1 MIELH
6 SFSSFEEISLASKF
20 ALIVIGILSTLVTV
34 LFVLRYGMK
43 SHYKMTNSDYAIAM
57 ILSFIACII
66 FPVIGNGGWNWFV
79 ITGVCAGMIFLKSI
93 KHLT

>member
-34 LFVLRYGMK
+34 LFILRYGIK

-57 ILSFIACII
+57 ILSFIACMI
-66 FPVIGNGGWNWFV
+66 FPVIGNGGLEL
-79 ITGVCAGMIFLKSI
+79 VCDNRSMYWYDFSKIN
-93 KHLT
+93 

>member
-34 LFVLRYGMK
+34 PHLAWGFCMVNYLIRV
-43 SHYKMTNSDYAIAM
+43 
-57 ILSFIACII
+57 
-66 FPVIGNGGWNWFV
+66 VIVNRF
-79 ITGVCAGMIFLKSI
+79 K
-93 KHLT
+93 K

>member
-34 LFVLRYGMK
+34 LFILRYGIK
-43 SHYKMTNSDYAIAM
+43 SHYK
-57 ILSFIACII
+57 
-66 FPVIGNGGWNWFV
+66 
-79 ITGVCAGMIFLKSI
+79 
-93 KHLT
+93 

>member
-1 MIELH
+1 MIQLH

-20 ALIVIGILSTLVTV
+20 ALIMIGILSTLFTV
-34 LFVLRYGMK
+34 LFMLRYGIK

-66 FPVIGNGGWNWFV
+66 FPVIGNGV
-79 ITGVCAGMIFLKSI
+79 ELVCDNRCMYWYDFSKID
-93 KHLT
+93 